1 MAGEGGGEASII
13 QREMAEMAEMAV
25 EEEEAVV
32 GAHEEMETASDRE
45 GGEELNAAG
54 GFGIEVMIVAEGGE
68 VDGGVVEGGWGGG
81 YQMLRSLLRRKRP
94 WRQPTATR

>member
-1 MAGEGGGEASII
+1 
-13 QREMAEMAEMAV
+13 MAEMAV

-68 VDGGVVEGGWGGG
+68 VDSGVVEGGWGGG
-81 YQMLRSLLRRKRP
+81 YQMLTVEGMEGEGRCIVEEAFGEAVALKMFGLGV
-94 WRQPTATR
+94 

>member
-45 GGEELNAAG
+45 GGES
-54 GFGIEVMIVAEGGE
+54 
-68 VDGGVVEGGWGGG
+68 D
-81 YQMLRSLLRRKRP
+81 SLLG
-94 WRQPTATR
+94 